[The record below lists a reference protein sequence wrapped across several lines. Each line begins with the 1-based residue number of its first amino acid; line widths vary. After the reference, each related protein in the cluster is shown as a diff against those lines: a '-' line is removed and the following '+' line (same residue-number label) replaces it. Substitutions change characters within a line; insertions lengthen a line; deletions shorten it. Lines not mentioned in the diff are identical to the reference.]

1 MTEEARKLIKD
12 TYSFEDVVN
21 MMTLLRSEDGC
32 PWDRAQNHESI
43 RKNFIE
49 ETYEVVEAID
59 NKDTENLREELGD
72 VLLQVIFHTEME
84 KEMGHFDINDVMTE
98 LCKKLVVRHPHIFGE
113 LQADS
118 PDKALTNWE
127 QIKIKTKGQTSAK
140 KRLEDVPNSLPA
152 LMRAYKVIKRAEE
165 AGEDFGSK
173 ESNINDLKC
182 LVDEFLTTNDAQ
194 SEEILGKMLQKLV
207 ILSKK
212 CEIDPEETLTKCTK
226 RYIIDYDKER

>member
-1 MTEEARKLIKD
+1 MTDEAKRLIKD
-12 TYSFEDVVN
+12 RYTFEDVVD
-21 MMTLLRSEDGC
+21 MMTLLRSENGC
-32 PWDRAQNHESI
+32 PWDRKQTHESV

-72 VLLQVIFHTEME
+72 VLLQVIFHTQME

-98 LCKKLVVRHPHIFGE
+98 LCKKLVARHPHIFGDLE
-113 LQADS
+113 ADS
-118 PDKALTNWE
+118 PDKALSNWE
-127 QIKIKTKGQTSAK
+127 EIKMKTKGQTSGK

-152 LMRAYKVIKRAEE
+152 LMRSYKVIKRAEE
-165 AGEDFGSK
+165 AGTDFGSA
-173 ESNINDLKC
+173 ESNAEALKT
-182 LVDEFLTTNDAQ
+182 LTDSLLNAESDEK
-194 SEEILGKMLQKLV
+194 EEILGKMLEKVV

-226 RYIIDYDKER
+226 TYIINYDKE